1 MKLAD
6 SRQGPHTHTR
16 GEERSRGNG
25 LWIFRMATGHSP
37 CRPLR
42 IDCGGEAVMVAAN
55 AIVTDHHAC
64 PNRSASC
71 EEDSSTNRCGTVL
84 VTHLYLLAS

>member
-37 CRPLR
+37 RRPLR
-42 IDCGGEAVMVAAN
+42 IDCGGETVMVATN
-55 AIVTDHHAC
+55 AIVT
-64 PNRSASC
+64 N
-71 EEDSSTNRCGTVL
+71 
-84 VTHLYLLAS
+84 Y